1 MLMQFHHIQK
11 MFQKVFLQITLK
23 GNRLTGYLYEF
34 SIDYDT
40 FAVDDILDVQ
50 KCLMKENGIV

>member
-1 MLMQFHHIQK
+1 MQFHYIQE
-11 MFQKVFLQITLK
+11 MFQKVFLQIILK
-23 GNRLTGYLYEF
+23 GNRLTGYLYDF